1 MQEILKSHEEEIF
14 DDGVTNQQQMKFVYT
29 LIYSPNK
36 SAHRD
41 YQAIADLF
49 GVAKGTAYNTIKRMD
64 YKKKKLDILP
74 YFHKMSSYFWPTKLN
89 SNGITVIHSRYC
101 F

>member
-14 DDGVTNQQQMKFVYT
+14 DDGVTYQQQMKFVYT